1 MITKLS
7 HSTIYVTDQDAA
19 KDFYVNTLGFEL
31 KHDFPMEN
39 NFRWL
44 TVSPKGQDIE
54 LILLPVDNSF
64 ISKENAEK
72 IKQLS
77 NDGVFGPGAFVTNNC
92 KATYEELKAKGVKFK
107 GEPKEQFYGT
117 EMVMQDPFGNW
128 FSVVEPKEMK

>member
-77 NDGVFGPGAFVTNNC
+77 GDGVFGPGAFVTNNC